1 MNERGTVLR
10 QSPLKRRLPRTVPRQ
25 KKPSHGRSFFLK
37 CGRTVSRVLSCAAIC
52 LDLALPRGSSGLP
65 EARRA
70 AVSLRFG
77 LAPDGACT
85 APPVTGRTV
94 VSYTAFSPLPL
105 ARRSFSVALS
115 RGLPLP
121 DVIRHPALWCPDFPR
136 LAKPAAAA
144 CPATYSNLAKKGE
157 NCKRFSG
164 NRPALDNPSLYWY
177 HHFDAPTTH
186 ERKAKWH
193 QDI

>member
-10 QSPLKRRLPRTVPRQ
+10 QSPLKRRLPRTVPRH
-25 KKPSHGRSFFLK
+25 KKRPSYGRSFLLK

-136 LAKPAAAA
+136 LAMPAAAA
-144 CPATYSNLAKKGE
+144 CPATYSNLAKMGE
-157 NCKRFSG
+157 
-164 NRPALDNPSLYWY
+164 
-177 HHFDAPTTH
+177 H